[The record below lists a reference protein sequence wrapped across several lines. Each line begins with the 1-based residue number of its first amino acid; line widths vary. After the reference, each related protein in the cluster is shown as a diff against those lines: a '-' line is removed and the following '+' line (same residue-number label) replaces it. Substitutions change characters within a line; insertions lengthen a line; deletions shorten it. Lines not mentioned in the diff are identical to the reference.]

1 MAMTSLTSLEKKQSR
16 RTTSHL
22 LKRVDHFPV
31 ANLLVD
37 QLFRL
42 VYARALWL
50 YGAALDEV
58 SSMWLF
64 GGHFGRN
71 GYKSSFSS
79 KPPSLISFPVGEKY
93 FHASSSFVLPS
104 SSSTQKSHGYLNHK
118 NNKFYDAI
126 FYDHGYRHSCN
137 QNALWNNET

>member
-1 MAMTSLTSLEKKQSR
+1 MTYNHGHDKLNISRKNQSR

-42 VYARALWL
+42 VHARAPWL
-50 YGAALDEV
+50 YGAVLDEV

-64 GGHFGRN
+64 GGHFDRN
-71 GYKSSFSS
+71 GCKISFSS
-79 KPPSLISFPVGEKY
+79 KP
-93 FHASSSFVLPS
+93 A
-104 SSSTQKSHGYLNHK
+104 
-118 NNKFYDAI
+118 
-126 FYDHGYRHSCN
+126 
-137 QNALWNNET
+137 